1 MPKAIKTCRVCGK
14 EYEAC
19 HTAKSS
25 SVTFRWQDVACSP
38 ECGAIYLA
46 EIRASRKGNA
56 ANDTVTIS
64 SCDNEGES
72 ACAAEPIQEDG
83 KEEIKEEHY
92 FYHTKKNK
100 RFRK

>member
-1 MPKAIKTCRVCGK
+1 MPKAIKTCRVCGN

-56 ANDTVTIS
+56 VNDAASI
-64 SCDNEGES
+64 SCDEHEEEC
-72 ACAAEPIQEDG
+72 ACVAEPVQEDS

-92 FYHTKKNK
+92 FSHNKKNK